1 MSTDS
6 PAKTLFIISFI
17 AFLFL
22 SITSMIADSSFAF
35 SSDQQTSIFF
45 FPFSSIH
52 IFATVSP
59 QWVFLSPL
67 RVTWMCL
74 LFSFASA
81 GNTDKIK
88 QRKYISLPISSFLF
102 YLYYQV
108 STIRVSACKNT
119 DLFRNCQKFY
129 ENSCFLEKVECR
141 FLCRDTLLL
150 MLIWG
155 LWMCILL
162 SECQK
167 HGEKYME
174 YRKIL

>member
-6 PAKTLFIISFI
+6 PAKTLLIISFI
-17 AFLFL
+17 AFQFL

-74 LFSFASA
+74 LFSLASA

-88 QRKYISLPISSFLF
+88 QRKYISLPISSFLL

-108 STIRVSACKNT
+108 SMTRVSACKNT

-129 ENSCFLEKVECR
+129 ENSYELFQQCYDKCFLFR
-141 FLCRDTLLL
+141 TSHNNIQPSLHLCSEGWVIML
-150 MLIWG
+150 M
-155 LWMCILL
+155 
-162 SECQK
+162 S
-167 HGEKYME
+167 
-174 YRKIL
+174 